1 MYQSYIT
8 ELQMSGNG
16 TYVGLSHVNITLY
29 LQLDTVIPITNQWAW
44 KEHLEHEIE
53 DVHKAHTDQQ

>member
-8 ELQMSGNG
+8 GLQMSGNG

-29 LQLDTVIPITNQWAW
+29 LQLDTVIPITNQWA
-44 KEHLEHEIE
+44 
-53 DVHKAHTDQQ
+53 